1 MRRNQ
6 NNICKF
12 VEAAPEKFIV
22 TSNFVYETHPEISS
36 KTHLKENHIMYLVV
50 SGSGKLT
57 NDGKSYDLTSGTL
70 FFTFSGIYF
79 KIENKSE
86 LNYIYITFSGE
97 RATEL
102 FKRFSISPVNCIF
115 EGNEGLVSFWQSSIA
130 RATEKN
136 IDLISES
143 VLFYTF
149 SQLAPTEK
157 NEEQRLTDSILEYID
172 LNFTDFS
179 LNLSHM
185 SAELGYSSKYVSRIF
200 KQHLGMT
207 FSSYLKHTRIN
218 YAIFLMEQGITSVKN
233 IALLSGYNDPLYFS
247 NVFKKETG
255 ISASQYIRQKN

>member
-1 MRRNQ
+1 MKRNQ

-12 VEAAPEKFIV
+12 IETIPEKYLV
-22 TSNFVYETHPEISS
+22 TSNFVYETHPEVTS
-36 KTHLKENHIMYLVV
+36 KMHLKKDHVMYIVI

-57 NDGKSYDLTSGTL
+57 NDGKSYDLTAGKL
-70 FFTFSGIYF
+70 FFTFSGVYF
-79 KIENKSE
+79 KIENKSD

-97 RATEL
+97 RADEI
-102 FKRFSISPVNCIF
+102 FKRFSISPGNCIF

-130 RATEKN
+130 RANEKN

-143 VLFYTF
+143 VLLYTF
-149 SQLAPTEK
+149 SQLVPVEK
-157 NEEQRLTDSILEYID
+157 SEDQRLTDSILEYID

-179 LNLSHM
+179 LNLSRM
-185 SAELGYSSKYVSRIF
+185 SGELGYSPKYISRIF
-200 KQHLGMT
+200 KQNIGMT
-207 FSSYLKHTRIN
+207 FSEYLKHTRIN

-255 ISASQYIRQKN
+255 ISASEYIKQKN